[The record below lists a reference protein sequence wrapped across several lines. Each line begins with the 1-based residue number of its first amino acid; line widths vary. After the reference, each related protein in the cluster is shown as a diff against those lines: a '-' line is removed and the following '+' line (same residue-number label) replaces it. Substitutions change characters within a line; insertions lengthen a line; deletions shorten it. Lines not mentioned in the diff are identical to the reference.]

1 MSSYERTEGETPKA
15 YQAFTV
21 YRNMGAT
28 RSLDR
33 VAAEIYGTELTQKRH
48 RNRSQIS
55 TWSRQNNWVD
65 RCRDWDREEELLRR
79 ERQREIDIA
88 EHDLKLEEYRSQNEH
103 LGHGYMELGERL
115 LEILNLTL
123 DPIAFRLQKL
133 SESQDPNARID
144 KADLEVLKD
153 IATSG
158 KSGIT
163 MVATASTVNAD
174 GLLIRQLLQKLKE
187 IEACNSG

>member
-1 MSSYERTEGETPKA
+1 MTASYDRQPEETPKA
-15 YQAFTV
+15 YAAFTV

-28 RSLDR
+28 RSLER
-33 VAAEIYGTELTQKRH
+33 VAAEIYPPEIPQKPP
-48 RNRSQIS
+48 RNISQIER
-55 TWSRQNNWVD
+55 WSSLWDWID
-65 RCRDWDREEELLRR
+65 RCRDFDRDEELLRR
-79 ERQREIDIA
+79 ERQREKDRA
-88 EHDLKLEEYRSQNEH
+88 DHDQKLEEYRSQNEH
-103 LGHGYMELGERL
+103 LGRGYMELGERL

-163 MVATASTVNAD
+163 MVAKASTVNAD
-174 GLLIRQLLQKLKE
+174 GLLIRQLMEKLRE
-187 IEACNSG
+187 GE